1 VFQLDVSDLQILA
14 GLLNPTTGAL
24 TVLSRNFADY
34 RNRGVEAELQFVPV
48 DGLNIYTNFG
58 YQNDKYLVPGNAPAT
73 DVYGI
78 QSVAAQLASCRGAL
92 AAGKVPGGPNT
103 PATQPSITACAAG
116 IVTAQGTIATP
127 VRTPKWSISMG
138 ASYEAQ
144 LGGGYTLVPSVNGAF
159 HSRQEVA
166 IANLSIY
173 NGPVAGVNQPV
184 TGPFPAN
191 PFGNGDFITG
201 SQSEAVWLFNAGLAL
216 NAPDKAWTLSVD
228 CTNCLNESFVQSA
241 LSNYS
246 YLNRPMEWTVR
257 AKYRF

>member
-1 VFQLDVSDLQILA
+1 
-14 GLLNPTTGAL
+14 
-24 TVLSRNFADY
+24 
-34 RNRGVEAELQFVPV
+34 
-48 DGLNIYTNFG
+48 
-58 YQNDKYLVPGNAPAT
+58 
-73 DVYGI
+73 
-78 QSVAAQLASCRGAL
+78 
-92 AAGKVPGGPNT
+92 
-103 PATQPSITACAAG
+103 
-116 IVTAQGTIATP
+116 VTAEGTIASP

-144 LGGGYTLVPSVNGAF
+144 MGAGFTLVPSVNGSF

-173 NGPVAGVNQPV
+173 NAPVSGVNQPV

-191 PFGNGDFITG
+191 PFGNGAFVAG
-201 SQSEAVWLFNAGLAL
+201 SQSEPVWLFNAGLAL

-228 CTNCLNESFVQSA
+228 CTNCLNESYVQSA